1 MRKYG
6 IEVTSKGSSK
16 IIMYKNDEQAK
27 TEAEE
32 MAATLPTGETLML
45 FTAECDDEGKLA
57 SNLRHVV
64 KTWQH

>member
-6 IEVTSKGSSK
+6 IEVTTNGGK

-27 TEAEE
+27 IEAEQ
-32 MAATLPTGETLML
+32 MAAELPTGETLML
-45 FTAECDDEGKLA
+45 FTAECDENGKLV
-57 SNLRHVV
+57 SNLRQVV